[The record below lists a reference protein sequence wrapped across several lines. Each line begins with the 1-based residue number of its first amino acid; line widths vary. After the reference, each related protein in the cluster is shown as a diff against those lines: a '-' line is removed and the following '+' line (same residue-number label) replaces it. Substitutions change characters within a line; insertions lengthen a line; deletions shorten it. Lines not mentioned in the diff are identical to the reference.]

1 MAQQCISPRRN
12 LIAVL
17 LTYPQQT
24 TKILSNNQKLI
35 DQSLIQLMELVSSK
49 MKKSGNYE
57 AAQFLQNIL
66 DRISLEYLNNRT
78 FE

>member
-12 LIAVL
+12 LISVL

-24 TKILSNNQKLI
+24 SKILSNNQKLI
-35 DQSLIQLMELVSSK
+35 DQSLIQLIELVSSK
-49 MKKSGNYE
+49 MEKSGNHE

-66 DRISLEYLNNRT
+66 DRISLEYLKQ
-78 FE
+78 